1 MSVCRCSSL
10 LRSSRTRRIIVIV
23 FLTYV
28 FALSRSEAGNDG
40 AIGRPAFLCCG
51 IVRDLG
57 AIDIDGIAL
66 TVLHSAEVLDVPLRV
81 GIIRIAV
88 AVLVDRT

>member
-10 LRSSRTRRIIVIV
+10 LRSSRTRRIYRNRIS
-23 FLTYV
+23 YV
-28 FALSRSEAGNDG
+28 RIRSEQERSRNDG

-51 IVRDLG
+51 IIRDLG

-66 TVLHSAEVLDVPLRV
+66 TVLHSDEILNVPLHV

-88 AVLVDRT
+88 AILVNRT